1 MKTSLFILL
10 FSFLFS
16 YCAIAQKTVYQKA
29 AYDLTPFTGTWVA
42 VKDSM
47 QYEITFQKGIL
58 KSNLAFE
65 DTNYESE
72 IVFAT
77 LVRWY
82 KNGTLIR
89 EVKSNIQ
96 ESILQGFPSDAD
108 PLCLGGVLY
117 FDKERKCYGNGTFT
131 IDRVVNPKV
140 AKWIHVYSSFLGE
153 TSTSAFHDRL
163 YFVNVK

>member
-16 YCAIAQKTVYQKA
+16 FCAIAQKTVYQKA

-42 VKDSM
+42 MKDSM
-47 QYEITFQKGIL
+47 KYEITFKKGIL
-58 KSNLAFE
+58 KNYLDFE

-89 EVKSNIQ
+89 EVKSNTP
-96 ESILQGFPSDAD
+96 ESILKGFIGDTD
-108 PLCLGGVLY
+108 PLCLGSVLY
-117 FDKERKCYGNGTFT
+117 IDKERKCYGDGTFT
-131 IDRVVNPKV
+131 IDRVVDPKV
-140 AKWIHVYSSFLGE
+140 AKWAHSYSSVLGGK
-153 TSTSAFHDRL
+153 SAFPARL
-163 YFVNVK
+163 DFIKVK

>member
-1 MKTSLFILL
+1 
-10 FSFLFS
+10 
-16 YCAIAQKTVYQKA
+16 
-29 AYDLTPFTGTWVA
+29 
-42 VKDSM
+42 M

-58 KSNLAFE
+58 KSYLDFE

-96 ESILQGFPSDAD
+96 ESILQGFPSDAA

-117 FDKERKCYGNGTFT
+117 FDKERKC
-131 IDRVVNPKV
+131 DR
-140 AKWIHVYSSFLGE
+140 
-153 TSTSAFHDRL
+153 
-163 YFVNVK
+163 